1 MKNISLGILGTGLL
15 LLLLSGL
22 WTTLFP
28 ATSSWTPEK
37 SLEWTKVKDRL
48 HTLGFIVG
56 SSPPVVS
63 MHSGPETGDAK
74 VEYEQLKAEHA
85 AFTAEFTSVHDRPI
99 IIAKILKWSGISLAV
114 VGVIGL
120 YVANQSR

>member
-1 MKNISLGILGTGLL
+1 MKTIALGILGTGLL

-37 SLEWTKVKDRL
+37 SVEWTKIKDRL
-48 HTLGFIVG
+48 HTLSFIVG

-74 VEYEQLKAEHA
+74 VEYEQLKAKHEA
-85 AFTAEFTSVHDRPI
+85 LTAEFTTIHDRPL
-99 IIAKILKWSGISLAV
+99 IIAKFLKWSGISLAL